1 MRIGPPPRRRRLGPA
16 RTGDLRRVHSAA
28 AVRFDAARARGEV
41 TALGRRGELRLT
53 AAGRRW
59 RTRYRAP
66 LFVNVLPCPG
76 GGLLA
81 APVDQGGGL
90 RNGERHLQRVA
101 LAEGA
106 EVTWAPP
113 ASTLCL
119 PGGPG
124 VTAGP
129 AGLGGS
135 DAPGG
140 RGEPEAPGDAAS
152 DAAISHLQLAAR
164 VGRGSYLR
172 VAAPPLIPFSGAAV
186 AQTTVVR
193 IAAGGECLLVE
204 SGCPGR
210 TQMGERWEFRRL
222 AYRLTVL
229 HDTRVVY
236 RERWDLRPPAVPF
249 AASGFGDC
257 LGWGTCVAC
266 GPRAVA
272 ELADIRGRLE
282 ADGAAVSHGAIT
294 GEVAV
299 ARILDPHGYL
309 VTRLAADVARVA
321 RDEAA

>member
-1 MRIGPPPRRRRLGPA
+1 M
-16 RTGDLRRVHSAA
+16 
-28 AVRFDAARARGEV
+28 
-41 TALGRRGELRLT
+41 TALVRRGELRLI
-53 AAGRRW
+53 AEGKRW

-101 LAEGA
+101 LAAGA

-119 PGGPG
+119 SGAAGTPGGPG
-124 VTAGP
+124 ASETP
-129 AGLGGS
+129 
-135 DAPGG
+135 
-140 RGEPEAPGDAAS
+140 GEPAADAG
-152 DAAISHLQLAAR
+152 ISCLQLAAR

-172 VAAPPLIPFSGAAV
+172 VAGPPLIPFAGAAV
-186 AQTTVVR
+186 AQTTVVCV
-193 IAAGGECLLVE
+193 AAGGECLLVE

-210 TQMGERWEFRRL
+210 TQMGERWAFNRL

-229 HDTRVVY
+229 HDDRVVY
-236 RERWDLRPPAVPF
+236 RERWDLRPPAVPL
-249 AASGFGDC
+249 AASGFGDY

-272 ELADIRGRLE
+272 ELHRIRRRL
-282 ADGAAVSHGAIT
+282 AAGGAAVSHGEVT
-294 GEVAV
+294 DQVAV
-299 ARILDPHGYL
+299 ARILDPYGYL
-309 VTRLAADVARVA
+309 VTSLAADVARAA
-321 RDEAA
+321 RSEAT

>member
-1 MRIGPPPRRRRLGPA
+1 M
-16 RTGDLRRVHSAA
+16 TST
-28 AVRFDAARARGEV
+28 VRRGEV
-41 TALGRRGELRLT
+41 RLT
-53 AAGRRW
+53 AEGRRW

-101 LAEGA
+101 LADDA

-124 VTAGP
+124 SPGGP
-129 AGLGGS
+129 RSLRGPGS
-135 DAPGG
+135 PGRPGAPGG
-140 RGEPEAPGDAAS
+140 PRAPGGPGAPAAGG
-152 DAAISHLQLAAR
+152 AVAHLQLAAR
-164 VGRGSYLR
+164 VGGGSYLR
-172 VAAPPLIPFSGAAV
+172 VASPPLIPFAGAAV
-186 AQTTVVR
+186 AQTTVVC

-210 TQMGERWEFRRL
+210 TQMGERWAFSRL

-229 HDTRVVY
+229 HDGLVVY
-236 RERWDLRPPAVPF
+236 RERWDLRPPAVPL
-249 AASGFGDC
+249 AASGFGDY

-266 GPRAVA
+266 GPRALD
-272 ELADIRGRLE
+272 ELHQIRRRLA
-282 ADGAAVSHGAIT
+282 ADGAAVSCAAIT
-294 GEVAV
+294 EDVAV

-309 VTRLAADVARVA
+309 VTGLAADVARAA
-321 RDEAA
+321 RSGAA